1 MKKRRIK
8 TSLSKGPL
16 IFSLTGFL
24 LSVAIILAFLFTNQP
39 PALAAVVIVVCS
51 IFIILALIIIFDQ
64 LFDYVEVKEG
74 KLHAHILFIHKQIN
88 LKKIDSITLKNNIY
102 YFYRNDGRKFTSI
115 NAFDPL
121 ASEIVREVEKGG
133 AKINQ

>member
-8 TSLSKGPL
+8 TSISKGPL

-24 LSVAIILAFLFTNQP
+24 LSVAIILAFLFTDQP
-39 PALAAVVIVVCS
+39 PTLAAVVIVVCS

-64 LFDYVEVKEG
+64 IFDYVEIKDG

-88 LKKIDSITLKNNIY
+88 LKKIENITLKNDVY
-102 YFYRNDGRKFTSI
+102 YFYRKDGRKFTSI

-133 AKINQ
+133 AKISQ